1 MDARS
6 AVPDLRLNKHP
17 SPMRGTFLILLVAL
31 LNHAAVMA
39 LPPAVVPATSTVQVV
54 LHIDGFNDALYGRL
68 STEVGKDHSI
78 GIEYSCTWS
87 GVVVLQFNEAPVSER
102 GDAVTMTQN
111 LLARVGIEK
120 GVEFLRI
127 TVEERSGSG
136 KC

>member
-1 MDARS
+1 
-6 AVPDLRLNKHP
+6 
-17 SPMRGTFLILLVAL
+17 MRTAGLLVLFAL
-31 LNHAAVMA
+31 VSNLMVMA
-39 LPPAVVPATSTVQVV
+39 GPPLGSSPAAATAQVG
-54 LHIDGFNDALYGRL
+54 LHIDGFYEALYGRL
-68 STEVGKDHSI
+68 SAEVGKDHSI

-111 LLARVGIEK
+111 LLGKAGIEK